1 MELGVYRPRHPEQ
14 TTFYRLLENYF
25 EDYVYAY
32 EERFEPKAGPLRAVV
47 RPTVETFLDD
57 FMEASPGSAA
67 LPARMSIP
75 FSCQSRNFCPSCQPS
90 ALGCLPKN

>member
-32 EERFEPKAGPLRAVV
+32 EERFEPKARTPDVG
-47 RPTVETFLDD
+47 
-57 FMEASPGSAA
+57 G
-67 LPARMSIP
+67 
-75 FSCQSRNFCPSCQPS
+75 
-90 ALGCLPKN
+90 K